1 MDWGFR
7 IFTML
12 TVIGFSALISGG
24 ASIMIFSVLEDICIL
39 RFSIAAIPICIGLY
53 ASWHVSIS
61 CLMDDLGEH
70 D

>member
-7 IFTML
+7 IFTMV
-12 TVIGFSALISGG
+12 TVIGFSALVSGG
-24 ASIMIFSVLEDICIL
+24 AAIMIFSVIEGIGIL
-39 RFSIAAIPICIGLY
+39 RFPIAAIPICIGLY

-61 CLMDDLGEH
+61 CLMDDLGAH